1 MIQKLAFSSL
11 GLLLLASPIA
21 ASAAT
26 VADIQAQIQSILSKL
41 LQLQTQSIEPT
52 SQTFTAS
59 PASGT
64 APLSVAFRE
73 RTASDGGSFAV
84 DFGDGT
90 GIGAMV
96 CSPLAGSSDSVCRVT
111 HAYTMPGVYYAE
123 LIGKGPGSGSQWQ
136 STGKEIVF
144 NVYEPPAGSVF
155 ATIDQRS
162 LTTSSANPT
171 ISGTVV
177 NTDIEL
183 WVKKGRVT
191 VPSPVDTRSEDH
203 VWRYSNGLQVV
214 GGRWSVQV
222 AGAGV
227 KLENGIYTVAVSDR
241 KTGNVLATGVLSVD
255 SSR

>member
-1 MIQKLAFSSL
+1 MLKNLAAGSL
-11 GLLLLASPIA
+11 GLVFLATPLL

-41 LQLQTQSIEPT
+41 LQLQTQSIEAT

-59 PASGT
+59 PTSGL
-64 APLSVAFRE
+64 APLSVTFRE
-73 RTASDGGSFAV
+73 RTTTDAGSFAV

-123 LIGKGPGSGSQWQ
+123 LIGKGSGSGSQWQ
-136 STGKEIVF
+136 GTGKRVLFTI
-144 NVYEPPAGSVF
+144 YKPRAGSAF
-155 ATIDQRS
+155 ATIDQKS
-162 LTTSSANPT
+162 LTTISANPT
-171 ISGTVV
+171 ISGAAS
-177 NTDIEL
+177 NADIE
-183 WVKKGRVT
+183 VRIKKGRVA
-191 VPSPVDTRSEDH
+191 VESPIDTRLQDY
-203 VWRYSNGLQVV
+203 VWRNPNVSPIA

-222 AGAGV
+222 EGV
-227 KLENGIYTVAVSDR
+227 KLENGIYTVVVSDR